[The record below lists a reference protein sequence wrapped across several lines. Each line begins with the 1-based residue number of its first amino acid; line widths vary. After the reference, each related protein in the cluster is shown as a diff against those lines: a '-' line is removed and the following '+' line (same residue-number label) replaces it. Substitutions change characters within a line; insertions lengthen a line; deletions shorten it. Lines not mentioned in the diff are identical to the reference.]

1 MTLFQSFIMSF
12 AQGITEFLPISSS
25 GHLAVIPFLLQ
36 FPQQVPLSFDIMLH
50 VATLVAVII
59 FLWKDIKTIAKGL
72 WIIDKPMWGLLTK
85 IIIAVI
91 PAAIVG
97 IFLKDPISHMF
108 QSPQLV
114 GWAYFGTAGLLF
126 LTFFLTDGKKDML
139 SITWLDCLLIGIFQA
154 FALVPGF
161 SRSGFTLVGAL
172 LVGMKKDQA
181 FRFSFLISI
190 PAILGAFILEVSE
203 MGSLESFFTLPT
215 LLSFVVALLVGL
227 GALWILRWFLQ
238 TRNLHWFGFYCL
250 GLGIL
255 LLILY

>member
-1 MTLFQSFIMSF
+1 MTLFQSIIMAF
-12 AQGITEFLPISSS
+12 AQGVTEFLPVSSS
-25 GHLAVIPFLLQ
+25 GHLAVIPFLFQ
-36 FPQQVPLSFDIMLH
+36 FPEQVPLAFDIMLH

-59 FLWKDIKTIAKGL
+59 FLWKDIQTIAKGL
-72 WIIDKPMWGLLTK
+72 WVFNKTTWNLFLK
-85 IIIAVI
+85 IIIAVV

-97 IFLKDPISHMF
+97 IFFKQPIAHMF

-126 LTFFLTDGKKDML
+126 LTYFLKEGSKDML
-139 SITWLDCLLIGIFQA
+139 SITWMDCILIGVFQA

-190 PAILGAFILEVSE
+190 PAILGAFVLEMFE
-203 MGSLESFFTLPT
+203 MGSVQSMFTLPIFI
-215 LLSFVVALLVGL
+215 SFMIAILVGL

-238 TRNLHWFGFYCL
+238 TKNLHWFGFYCVA
-250 GLGIL
+250 LGIL
-255 LLILY
+255 LIVLY

>member
-215 LLSFVVALLVGL
+215 LLSFVVALLIGL

>member
-1 MTLFQSFIMSF
+1 MTLFQSFIMAFS
-12 AQGITEFLPISSS
+12 QGITEFLPISSS

-36 FPQQVPLSFDIMLH
+36 FPQRVPLSFDVMLH
-50 VATLVAVII
+50 IATLVAVII
-59 FLWKDIKTIAKGL
+59 FLWKDIKTIVKGL
-72 WIIDKPMWGLLTK
+72 WIIDKSMWSLFTK

-91 PAAIVG
+91 PAAMVG
-97 IFLKDPISHMF
+97 LFLKDPISHMF

-126 LTFFLTDGKKDML
+126 LTFFITDGKKDML

-190 PAILGAFILEVSE
+190 PAILGAFVLEVSE
-203 MGSLESFFTLPT
+203 MGSLDSFFTFPVFV
-215 LLSFVVALLVGL
+215 SFVVALLVGL

-238 TRNLHWFGFYCL
+238 TKKLHWFGFYCL